1 MVYDLKFI
9 LLLEKLQIFSL
20 VHELHFFITLL
31 SLMYLRSGTDG
42 VDFNMQN
49 ALLRLLKDPA
59 DPHKC
64 SAKLVY

>member
-59 DPHKC
+59 DPYKC